1 MKRGR
6 TTPTPAIPLVVSL
19 KHAILDKTSMKG
31 TGERLVFPF
40 AGISAAHFTA
50 APAVSPVAA
59 NDSGVVASESSSAI
73 TE

>member
-31 TGERLVFPF
+31 TTFRKNSDLLENFD
-40 AGISAAHFTA
+40 
-50 APAVSPVAA
+50 
-59 NDSGVVASESSSAI
+59 NSS
-73 TE
+73 